1 LTKAKAIWAV
11 IPVKETAAAKQRLVA
26 SVPEPL
32 REKLVL
38 TMLEDVLAAVAA
50 ARGVAGFALVTVEA
64 KAIAIAQRH
73 GARILTDGARSG
85 HTGAVAA
92 AARVLASEGVDGMMQ
107 VPGDIP
113 AATGAE
119 LTQVVALHRDAPAFT
134 IVPSHDE
141 FGSNTVLVSP
151 PNVVPLT
158 FGENSYFPHL
168 RTARECG
175 IDPQVIRLPGIGRDI
190 DNAEDL
196 AVFAAMRSATRTQA
210 FLDQNGF
217 AEWGRAL
224 SAKRRSGG
232 R

>member
-1 LTKAKAIWAV
+1 MKAKGIWAV
-11 IPVKETAAAKQRLVA
+11 IPVKETAAAKQRLAA
-26 SVPEPL
+26 SVPEHV

-50 ARGVAGFALVTVEA
+50 ARGLAGLALVTVDPQ
-64 KAIAIAQRH
+64 AIAIAQRY

-92 AARVLASEGVDGMMQ
+92 AARVLACEGVDGMMQ

-113 AATGAE
+113 AATGDE
-119 LTQVVALHRDAPAFT
+119 ITQVLARHRGAPAFT

-141 FGSNTVLVSP
+141 CGSNTVVVSP
-151 PNVVPLT
+151 PDAVPLT

-175 IDPQVIRLPGIGRDI
+175 IDPQIIRLPGIGRDI

-196 AVFAAMRSATRTQA
+196 AAFAAMRSPTRTQA
-210 FLDQNGF
+210 LLDRNGF
-217 AEWGRAL
+217 PEWRCAL